1 MGSNQEETLGNGE
14 ERRAITKNVEV
25 IEKIETI
32 KKIEKKETME
42 TREREEPQEDGM
54 SRDMED
60 MEALER
66 RRIQKRRE
74 HMLEMRRRKR
84 RQEVLRSWTLLIAGG
99 LVMAGLAVWGLAR
112 LVAEPGGEE
121 GKRRAGRTCR
131 KAPPGRKSR
140 RAAYPV
146 WVRGRE
152 ESMCLRERG
161 MLRQKISPGKI
172 HRRSKENSPLKISL

>member
-121 GKRRAGRTCR
+121 GKTPGRGEPAGKRRRAGRADGRHIRCGSGEGKR
-131 KAPPGRKSR
+131 ACASGKGECCGRKSLRGKSIGGAR
-140 RAAYPV
+140 RTA
-146 WVRGRE
+146 
-152 ESMCLRERG
+152 L
-161 MLRQKISPGKI
+161 
-172 HRRSKENSPLKISL
+172 